1 MKRLHVMDQLAI
13 AKKRA
18 AEELK
23 QCDTR
28 LLHEAM
34 TTWCWRQTREPPG
47 LIYELIIPA
56 DPPDEPTF
64 LVRVTVD
71 GFTGEHAAQ
80 VWLPRRPKVS
90 DDS

>member
-1 MKRLHVMDQLAI
+1 MDQLAI

-18 AEELK
+18 AEELER
-23 QCDTR
+23 CDTR
-28 LLHEAM
+28 ILKEAM
-34 TTWCWRQTREPPG
+34 TAWCWRQTPEPPG

-71 GFTGEHAAQ
+71 GITGEHAAQ
-80 VWLPRRPKVS
+80 VWLPRKPAPP
-90 DDS
+90 DSSH